1 VKQAIVTFEPS
12 SIYGSRLGFQ
22 EVVLVTANDPKNIA
36 KSSLWKQGLAVGVS
50 MLPRQAMVKPCKSE
64 GKWGS
69 DSRFTKVQEMKQD
82 WGSLKIKLSVCNV

>member
-1 VKQAIVTFEPS
+1 MVTFEPS
-12 SIYGSRLGFQ
+12 SIYGTRLGFQ

-36 KSSLWKQGLAVGVS
+36 HKSSLWKQGLAVGVS
-50 MLPRQAMVKPCKSE
+50 MLPRQDMVKPYKSE